1 MKIKFTIY
9 ITLLF
14 FTVVGQEKENKLKED
29 LQAII
34 AKTVDNQKVF
44 GVSFAVQ
51 KDSFNWEGTAGNIA
65 INHTFFIASTCKIF
79 ASAIVFYLIN
89 NDKINLKD
97 KISKYLDANT
107 LNQLHVYKGKDYSNE
122 ITLEH
127 LLAHTSGLPDYF
139 QDKDANGESLEKKLT
154 AGKDMGWD
162 FEYTIALT
170 KKLTPHFAPGTKN
183 KAHYSDAN
191 YQILGKIIEVVTGK
205 SFAQNC
211 NEIIINPLQ
220 LNNTYLFPQANK
232 EQPKTLYYKN
242 KPLEIPLAM
251 ASFGADGGIV
261 SNSADMMIFIRAFFN
276 GEILNNKKYL
286 RDLSKGNQKKVG
298 IIATL
303 IGNPEVVVLDEPF
316 ANLDPTTVNR
326 LKKIIKELSEN
337 PQVTI
342 LVSSHD
348 LQHTVEVCDRI
359 VALNKGEVVKDI
371 VTSAETLQELEAFF
385 AV

>member
-1 MKIKFTIY
+1 MIQVNQLSKKYNGTTVLQIDNLSIPKGQSFGLVGNNGAGKTTFFSLLLDLIQPTTGEIINNEIPVHTSENWKSFTASFLDESFLISY
-9 ITLLF
+9 LTPEEYFYFIGDLRGQNKADVDTLL
-14 FTVVGQEKENKLKED
+14 
-29 LQAII
+29 
-34 AKTVDNQKVF
+34 AKH
-44 GVSFAVQ
+44 
-51 KDSFNWEGTAGNIA
+51 E
-65 INHTFFIASTCKIF
+65 
-79 ASAIVFYLIN
+79 
-89 NDKINLKD
+89 
-97 KISKYLDANT
+97 
-107 LNQLHVYKGKDYSNE
+107 E
-122 ITLEH
+122 
-127 LLAHTSGLPDYF
+127 
-139 QDKDANGESLEKKLT
+139 
-154 AGKDMGWD
+154 
-162 FEYTIALT
+162 
-170 KKLTPHFAPGTKN
+170 
-183 KAHYSDAN
+183 
-191 YQILGKIIEVVTGK
+191 
-205 SFAQNC
+205 
-211 NEIIINPLQ
+211 
-220 LNNTYLFPQANK
+220 
-232 EQPKTLYYKN
+232 
-242 KPLEIPLAM
+242 
-251 ASFGADGGIV
+251 
-261 SNSADMMIFIRAFFN
+261 FFN